1 VINDG
6 INDVPDKTI
15 AIFYDDDVETNFDKK
30 YINEII
36 EKPSKKRDWFPSH
49 FYKCL
54 PLSIGNQYGFV
65 VKSQYDIDFLW
76 NGGEKIEDTVF
87 YFNEGEQDKNNYKY
101 PRIRSWFGSGIITIG
116 LPLTLRT
123 PPNINLMT
131 INPPNYVL
139 PNITVMSGVV
149 ESDNLRRDFT
159 INLKIQIPNIRVK
172 ILAGTPLAGII
183 PIPRY
188 FADDFNLVDAEN
200 IFSQDIFIEEY
211 QAKNDSYAKRTEIE
225 YKSKNRVGRDYLL
238 GKDVYGNKFKDH
250 QTP

>member
-1 VINDG
+1 MINDG

-15 AIFYDDDVETNFDKK
+15 AIFYDDIESNFEKK
-30 YINEII
+30 YTDEII
-36 EKPSKKRDWFPSH
+36 EKPSKTRDWFSPH
-49 FYKCL
+49 FYRCL

-76 NGGEKIEDTVF
+76 NGGNGVNDIDF
-87 YFNEGEQDKNNYKY
+87 YFEEGNQDKNAYKH
-101 PRIRSWFGSGIITIG
+101 PRIQSWFGHGIITVG

-139 PNITVMSGVV
+139 PNITVMTGVV

-159 INLKIQIPNIRVK
+159 FNLKIQMPNIRVM
-172 ILAGTPLAGII
+172 IPAGTPLAGVI

-200 IFSQDIFIEEY
+200 IFSEDIIIEEF
-211 QAKNDSYAKRTEIE
+211 QARNDAYIKRNEIE
-225 YKSKNRVGRDYLL
+225 YKTKNMVGRDYIT
-238 GKDVYGNKFKDH
+238 GQDVYKNKFKDH